1 MENNLLKD
9 KDYDLISVI
18 YHASQ
23 GAEIC
28 KQYSAD
34 AEKAGDNETAQ
45 FFKEVQE
52 QNAKL
57 VQKGKDLLK
66 KCL

>member
-1 MENNLLKD
+1 MTNGPFKD
-9 KDYDLISVI
+9 KDYDLASVI

-23 GAEIC
+23 GAAIC
-28 KQYSAD
+28 SQYATDAD
-34 AEKAGDNETAQ
+34 KEGDSEAVR

-52 QNAKL
+52 QNTRL

-66 KCL
+66 QRL

>member
-1 MENNLLKD
+1 MANVPFKD
-9 KDYDLISVI
+9 KDYDLVSTI

-23 GAEIC
+23 GASIC
-28 KQYSAD
+28 NQYATDAD
-34 AEKAGDNETAQ
+34 KEGDSEAAQ

-52 QNAKL
+52 QNMRL

-66 KCL
+66 KRI